1 MEGQERSGNFM
12 EGHGRS
18 YPNTRSVD
26 NVRKVMGGWLGG
38 GGGLQNYSAIPW
50 SRSFLF
56 SEILRDLLR
65 FDCDWT
71 GHGPGPVIAI
81 YVFRHFSAE
90 TWHAVLN
97 LASSLYKCPKH
108 NLVKQ

>member
-1 MEGQERSGNFM
+1 MYVHKHINKGITPQIIRIIVLSPGP
-12 EGHGRS
+12 GLS
-18 YPNTRSVD
+18 YSQR
-26 NVRKVMGGWLGG
+26 
-38 GGGLQNYSAIPW
+38 
-50 SRSFLF
+50 F
-56 SEILRDLLR
+56 SEDLLR

-97 LASSLYKCPKH
+97 IASSLYKCPKH